1 MQPFVEHAPFD
12 SWGRVVRRR
21 YPTARPRFSADLS
34 SVVTAQG
41 RPATAL
47 PVGMGRS
54 YGDSCL
60 NGQGGLMV
68 MRGLDRL
75 MEIDQGEENF
85 TAQAGMTL
93 SEALQHLTPRG
104 LILPVLPGT
113 RLATLG
119 GAVANDIHG
128 KNHLMAGSFGCH
140 VRRLELVRSDTGRQ
154 VVSSE
159 SPLFKAT
166 IGGLGLT
173 GAISWVE
180 LAVRDEDSSF
190 LSCEDL
196 PFFSLDQYFALM
208 ADSAAFEHRVAWID
222 CTRPG
227 RGILSRAR
235 FLDDGALLP
244 HRDKIMLSAPGFSP
258 GWMLN
263 SLTLTAFNRLY
274 EAMKALKKGSRR
286 VHYAPF
292 FFPLDSIEGWNRLY
306 GRRGFYQYQC
316 VVPPASAREA
326 VGAML
331 AAIAQAGEGSIL
343 AVLKEFGKARSP
355 GLLSFPMEGTSLA
368 LDFKNRGEA
377 TLALF
382 ARLDAIVLEAGGR
395 LYPAKD
401 GRIPA
406 KVFQAMYPR
415 WEEIERLRDPGISS
429 DFWTRVTQG

>member
-1 MQPFVEHAPFD
+1 MQPFAEHAPFE
-12 SWGRVVRRR
+12 SWGRVMRRR

-34 SVVTAQG
+34 PVATAQG
-41 RPATAL
+41 CPATAL

-60 NGQGGLMV
+60 NGQGGLIV

-75 MEIDQGEENF
+75 LEIDQGEENF

-104 LILPVLPGT
+104 LMLPVLPGT

-119 GAVANDIHG
+119 GAVANDVHG

-154 VVSSE
+154 ILSSE

-180 LAVRDEDSSF
+180 LAVREEDSSF
-190 LSCEDL
+190 LSCEDI
-196 PFFSLDQYFALM
+196 PFATLDQYFELM
-208 ADSAAFEHRVAWID
+208 AKSAAFEHRVAWVD

-227 RGILSRAR
+227 RGIFSRAR

-244 HRDKIMLSAPGFSP
+244 HHDKIRLSAPGFTP

-263 SLTLTAFNRLY
+263 SFTLMGFNRVY
-274 EAMKALKKGSRR
+274 EAAKRLKKGSRR

-292 FFPLDSIEGWNRLY
+292 FFPLDSLGGWNRLY

-316 VVPPASAREA
+316 VVPAARAREA
-326 VGAML
+326 VAAML
-331 AAIAQAGEGSIL
+331 AAIAKAGEGSML
-343 AVLKEFGKARSP
+343 AVLKEFGPARSP
-355 GLLSFPMEGTSLA
+355 GLLSFPLEGTSLA

-382 ARLDAIVLEAGGR
+382 AKLDAIVLEAGGR

-415 WEEIERLRDPGISS
+415 WEEMERLRDPAISS
-429 DFWTRVTQG
+429 DFWRRVTQA